1 MKISIRPGK
10 YVVAVSGGVDS
21 ASLLHALSKKD
32 DLELLVAHVDH
43 GIRKDSRADAK
54 FVESLAKQY
63 GLKFIST
70 ELTLGSQASEALAR
84 ARRYEFLNKVREDN
98 KADAIIT
105 AHHQDDLIETAMIN
119 MLRGTKRRGL
129 SSLKDTKFIRRP
141 LLQITKQKILEYA
154 EKHDLNWRE
163 DPTNTDESVLRNYLR
178 RNVLAKISSK
188 QRENLL
194 QNIKTAEVTNEE
206 IDELISQA
214 GQKYVSYTKDAVKMD
229 RSWYIMLPEKV
240 RLEYLLN
247 SIRHFAQNHDVS
259 TKQLIGLDL
268 MARTATYGTQHPI
281 SKDLELAIEPHNVLV
296 KAKTL

>member
-1 MKISIRPGK
+1 M
-10 YVVAVSGGVDS
+10 VAVSGGVDS